1 MKSTRY
7 STTSMRKTQV
17 ALVLLVAVILI
28 CVLHFGGRAVWARAE
43 EENELQC
50 WVMCRPAIGDKP
62 GDYVNLRL
70 WASKDTSTCG
80 FLEAGDTFHTDGKT
94 KNGFV
99 HVLDRGDADCWI
111 FAGYVVFE
119 EPVVCLENYVCVSK
133 GRVAIRK
140 WIDGPQNPAHPWL
153 RSGSEV
159 FVYMIS
165 GDWAYTSKGFIQAK
179 YLEAAP

>member
-7 STTSMRKTQV
+7 STTSNRKTQGAV
-17 ALVLLVAVILI
+17 ALLTALILI
-28 CVLHFGGRAVWARAE
+28 CAVFFGGRAVWARAE
-43 EENELQC
+43 ETTELQC
-50 WVMCRPAIGDKP
+50 WVMCRPTIGDKP

-94 KNGFV
+94 RNGFV

-119 EPVVCLENYVCVSK
+119 EPKLILENYVCVSR

-140 WIDGPQNPAHPWL
+140 WIDGPQNGAHPWL
-153 RSGSEV
+153 RTGSEV
-159 FVYMIS
+159 FVYYIA
-165 GDWAYTSKGFIQAK
+165 GDWAYTSKGFIQSQ

>member
-7 STTSMRKTQV
+7 CTTSNRKIQG
-17 ALVLLVAVILI
+17 ALILLAALILFFAW
-28 CVLHFGGRAVWARAE
+28 HFGGRAVWAMAE
-43 EENELQC
+43 EETELHC
-50 WVMCRPAIGDKP
+50 WVMCRPTIGDKP

-70 WASKDTSTCG
+70 WASKETTSVG
-80 FLEAGDTFHTDGKT
+80 FLEAGDDFHTDGKT
-94 KNGFV
+94 RNGFV

-111 FAGYVVFE
+111 HAGYVVFE
-119 EPVVCLENYVCVSK
+119 EPKLVLENYVCVSR

-153 RSGSEV
+153 RNGSEV
-159 FVYMIS
+159 FVYMIA
-165 GDWAYTSKGFIQAK
+165 GDWAYTSKGFIQAQ